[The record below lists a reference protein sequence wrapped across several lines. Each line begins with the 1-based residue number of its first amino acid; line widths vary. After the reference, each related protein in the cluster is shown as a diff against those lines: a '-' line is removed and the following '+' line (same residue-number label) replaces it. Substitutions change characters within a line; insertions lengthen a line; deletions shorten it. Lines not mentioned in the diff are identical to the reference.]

1 MLLCRGRTL
10 ITTVKRNM
18 EFLDKDGAS
27 VCEDEEQTN
36 AVIIGLFNLFLSFI
50 HILQGHYYQPMR
62 FHYWIKVYLKPL
74 HLSPLAARLFQAI
87 PEQFLIS
94 PLHLVLVL
102 VYPPF
107 FFYIHSFICFTT
119 PALLF
124 CYSSF
129 PSNICAVLDIR
140 T

>member
-62 FHYWIKVYLKPL
+62 FHYWIKVYLKPF
-74 HLSPLAARLFQAI
+74 HLSPLAAPSIPGHPRTISYLASPSSSSSRLPTLFFLYTFIYLFYHPCVAI
-87 PEQFLIS
+87 
-94 PLHLVLVL
+94 
-102 VYPPF
+102 
-107 FFYIHSFICFTT
+107 
-119 PALLF
+119 LLLKF
-124 CYSSF
+124 SIKYLCS
-129 PSNICAVLDIR
+129 A
-140 T
+140 